1 MNSMYR
7 HASRAYV
14 VPRAAC
20 APPLCSN
27 YGSVRLRLFTG
38 VHRTSGGEPSA
49 ELLQGAHHC
58 SGTGAD
64 RTGPWGGTTLF
75 LPLVGRNH
83 ADRSARVG
91 LNASRFCFVL
101 LFCFFFTHGFF
112 GRVKRIKL
120 LPWRHWHTWRYH
132 DYLLFIIA
140 DKSVTMAAAD
150 GFSSPA
156 ATRPVGYK
164 ETLSLTRDEW
174 CPLLCRTRR
183 LADRRVSWDP

>member
-64 RTGPWGGTTLF
+64 RTGPDREEEPPCFYPLLDVTTLID
-75 LPLVGRNH
+75 LLV
-83 ADRSARVG
+83 
-91 LNASRFCFVL
+91 
-101 LFCFFFTHGFF
+101 
-112 GRVKRIKL
+112 
-120 LPWRHWHTWRYH
+120 
-132 DYLLFIIA
+132 
-140 DKSVTMAAAD
+140 
-150 GFSSPA
+150 
-156 ATRPVGYK
+156 
-164 ETLSLTRDEW
+164 
-174 CPLLCRTRR
+174 
-183 LADRRVSWDP
+183 LA